1 MNWLKEL
8 PKSLNEKA
16 RVLEKGSSRM
26 KIKRVSEFVSI
37 KRTVENGTDEQL
49 LAVKAIIGN
58 VKKDGDS
65 AIRIYTQQF
74 DGASLESFTVTVDE
88 MAEAYGDIDKEMV
101 LIMQEAAENIRS
113 YHQKQLRSS
122 WMTTEENGTILGQKI
137 TPLDS
142 VGVYVPGGTAAY
154 PSSVLMNVMPAKVA
168 GVERIVMVTPP
179 NQNGKIPAACFGCR
193 SPSRSEGNL

>member
-1 MNWLKEL
+1 
-8 PKSLNEKA
+8 
-16 RVLEKGSSRM
+16 
-26 KIKRVSEFVSI
+26 
-37 KRTVENGTDEQL
+37 
-49 LAVKAIIGN
+49 
-58 VKKDGDS
+58 
-65 AIRIYTQQF
+65 
-74 DGASLESFTVTVDE
+74 

-179 NQNGKIPAACFGCR
+179 NQNGKIPALFWL
-193 SPSRSEGNL
+193 PLT